1 LVFAGSVAMRY
12 LFLGLKLAV
21 FIVLLLLA
29 MQNSQLV
36 SLNLL
41 LGGVWEAPLILLLL
55 AFFAVGAAFGLAA
68 GFTYSLKL
76 RRQLTALKKEL
87 RARQQ
92 TQVTHDPSDSIAD

>member
-1 LVFAGSVAMRY
+1 MRY

-55 AFFAVGAAFGLAA
+55 AFLPRAPPLVWPPALPIRSSCAV
-68 GFTYSLKL
+68 SSP
-76 RRQLTALKKEL
+76 R
-87 RARQQ
+87 
-92 TQVTHDPSDSIAD
+92 

>member
-1 LVFAGSVAMRY
+1 MRY

-68 GFTYSLKL
+68 GVTYSLKL